1 MKKSTL
7 IGGIV
12 TLNILGLIVAVS
24 YQDVFNL
31 LLYGL
36 NVIGVMIYYVETSR

>member
-12 TLNILGLIVAVS
+12 ALNILGLIVAVS

>member
-1 MKKSTL
+1 MKKTTL

-12 TLNILGLIVAVS
+12 ALNILGLIVAVT
-24 YQDVFNL
+24 YQNVLDV

-36 NVIGVMIYYVETSR
+36 NIIGVMIYYVETSK

>member
-7 IGGIV
+7 ISGIV
-12 TLNILGLIVAVS
+12 TLNILGLIVAVT
-24 YQDVFNL
+24 YQNVLDV

-36 NVIGVMIYYVETSR
+36 NIIGVMIYYVETSR